1 MMIERY
7 TTKEMKELWS
17 EERKY
22 SVWLKVELSA
32 LQAQSDFGI
41 VPEEIANEI
50 IKKAKFDVKRI
61 LEIEEIVK
69 HDVIAFTTSVSES
82 IGDLSQYF
90 HYGLT
95 SSDVVDTSLC
105 YLTRISLS
113 LIMDEVDVLL
123 SVLKDKSFEHKKTI
137 MVGRTHGVHAEP
149 ITLGLKFAL
158 YYDEMKRN
166 RERLK
171 EASEVISV
179 GKLSGAVGTY
189 AHLSP
194 EVEKRTLEL
203 LGLKSE
209 NISTQVIQ
217 RDRFAQV
224 IFAIA
229 ITGATLEKIA
239 TEVRHL
245 QKTEVR
251 EVEEPFS
258 KGQKGSSAMPHKRN
272 PVGCENITGLARLL
286 RGYLIPSLEDIPLW
300 HERDISHSSVE
311 RVIIP
316 DATTVLHY
324 ILRRMKNILS
334 GLIVYPKNMERNL
347 NKTNGL
353 LYSQKVLLALTKS
366 GMSREDAYSIVQNS
380 AMKCWEEERD
390 FLEILWE
397 IPQIREKFKKE
408 RLKELF
414 NPEDYLKEIDMIYKR
429 VFEDG

>member
-1 MMIERY
+1 MIERY

-166 RERLK
+166 KERLK

-239 TEVRHL
+239 TEIRHL

-286 RGYLIPSLEDIPLW
+286 RGYLIPSLENIPLW

-397 IPQIREKFKKE
+397 NPQIREKFTKE
-408 RLKELF
+408 RLKGLF
-414 NPEDYLKEIDMIYKR
+414 NPEDYLKEIDTIYKR

>member
-1 MMIERY
+1 MIERY
-7 TTKEMKELWS
+7 TTKEMKDLWS
-17 EERKY
+17 EENKY
-22 SVWLKVELSA
+22 SIWLKVELSA
-32 LQAQSDFGI
+32 LKAQSDFGL
-41 VPEEIANEI
+41 VPEEIASEI
-50 IKKAKFDVKRI
+50 IKKAKFDVKKI
-61 LEIEEIVK
+61 LEVEEIVK

-113 LIMDEVDVLL
+113 LIIDEVDALL
-123 SVLKDKSFEHKKTI
+123 SILKDKSFEHKKTI

-171 EASEVISV
+171 IASDIISV

-203 LGLKSE
+203 LGLKPE
-209 NISTQVIQ
+209 NISTQVVQ

-239 TEVRHL
+239 TEIRHL

-286 RGYLIPSLEDIPLW
+286 RGYLIPSLENIPLW

-316 DATTVLHY
+316 DATTALHY

-334 GLIVYPKNMERNL
+334 GLIVYPQNMERNL
-347 NKTNGL
+347 NKTKGL

-366 GMSREDAYSIVQNS
+366 GMSREDAYLIVQDS

-397 IPQIREKFKKE
+397 NPMIREKFKKE

-414 NPEDYLKEIDMIYKR
+414 NPEDYLKEIDTIYKR

>member
-1 MMIERY
+1 MIERY

-17 EERKY
+17 EEKKY

-69 HDVIAFTTSVSES
+69 HDVIAFITSVSES

-324 ILRRMKNILS
+324 ILRRMKNILL

-366 GMSREDAYSIVQNS
+366 GRSREDAYSIVQNS

-414 NPEDYLKEIDMIYKR
+414 NPEDYLKEIDTIYKQ

>member
-1 MMIERY
+1 MIERY

-17 EERKY
+17 EEKKY

-166 RERLK
+166 KERLK

-239 TEVRHL
+239 TEIRHL

-286 RGYLIPSLEDIPLW
+286 RGYLIPSLENIPLW

-397 IPQIREKFKKE
+397 NPQIREKFTKE
-408 RLKELF
+408 RLKGLF
-414 NPEDYLKEIDMIYKR
+414 NPEDYLKEIDTIYKR

>member
-1 MMIERY
+1 MIERY

-17 EERKY
+17 EEKKY

-32 LQAQSDFGI
+32 LKAQSDFGI
-41 VPEEIANEI
+41 LPEEIANEI
-50 IKKAKFDVKRI
+50 IKKAKFDVERI

-324 ILRRMKNILS
+324 ILRRMKNILL

-414 NPEDYLKEIDMIYKR
+414 NPEDYLKEIDTIYKR

>member
-1 MMIERY
+1 MIERY

>member
-1 MMIERY
+1 
-7 TTKEMKELWS
+7 
-17 EERKY
+17 
-22 SVWLKVELSA
+22 
-32 LQAQSDFGI
+32 
-41 VPEEIANEI
+41 
-50 IKKAKFDVKRI
+50 
-61 LEIEEIVK
+61 
-69 HDVIAFTTSVSES
+69 
-82 IGDLSQYF
+82 
-90 HYGLT
+90 
-95 SSDVVDTSLC
+95 
-105 YLTRISLS
+105 
-113 LIMDEVDVLL
+113 MDEVDVLL

-166 RERLK
+166 KERLK

-239 TEVRHL
+239 TEIRHL

-286 RGYLIPSLEDIPLW
+286 RGYLIPSLENIPLW

-397 IPQIREKFKKE
+397 NPQIREKFTKE
-408 RLKELF
+408 RLKGLF
-414 NPEDYLKEIDMIYKR
+414 NPEDYLKEIDTIYKR

>member
-1 MMIERY
+1 MIERY

-17 EERKY
+17 EEKKY

-69 HDVIAFTTSVSES
+69 HDVIAFITSVSES

-113 LIMDEVDVLL
+113 LIMDEVDALL
-123 SVLKDKSFEHKKTI
+123 TVLKDKSFEHKKTI

-324 ILRRMKNILS
+324 ILRRMKNILL

-414 NPEDYLKEIDMIYKR
+414 NPEDYLKEIDTIYKR

>member
-1 MMIERY
+1 MIERY

-17 EERKY
+17 EEKKY

-50 IKKAKFDVKRI
+50 IKKAKFDVERI

-69 HDVIAFTTSVSES
+69 HDVIAFTTSVYES

-324 ILRRMKNILS
+324 ILRRMKNILL

-414 NPEDYLKEIDMIYKR
+414 NPEDYLKEIDTIYKR